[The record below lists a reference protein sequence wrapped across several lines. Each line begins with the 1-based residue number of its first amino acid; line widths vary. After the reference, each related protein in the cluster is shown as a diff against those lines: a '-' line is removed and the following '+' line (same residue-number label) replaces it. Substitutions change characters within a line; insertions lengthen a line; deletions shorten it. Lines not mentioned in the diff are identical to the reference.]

1 MSLVTWFMMV
11 LMVRCQNRRPTIS
24 FITQPEIVTDIGG
37 DIEMKCTIQYA
48 SDYPVIWMKL
58 DSVDR
63 NNDLTVT
70 VGTTLILKDP
80 RFNIDLDKE
89 TSTYTLRISDVQ
101 ETDGSI
107 YQCQV
112 LVALTDKVYADVPL
126 IVRRPPIISDNS
138 TRSVIAQEGHKVI
151 LRCYAS
157 GNPTPEIYWRRQDNI
172 PLPGGGLVRKGNE
185 LVIERVERIHRG
197 TYYCVATNVVGTGA
211 RRNIDVEVEH
221 KPFIKIPRKRLGQML
236 QFDMDLECKITAYPP
251 PAIKWYELGKPEP
264 LTTNQHYRIAHFV
277 NDDQHV
283 NTILR
288 TVTIEKFQ
296 YRKYVCE
303 ATNRLGKSSGTVE
316 LFEEVHPICPPAC
329 DVYNYSSLAASVL
342 PVSTLIF
349 GINIML
355 LIVFVTR

>member
-1 MSLVTWFMMV
+1 MV
-11 LMVRCQNRRPTIS
+11 VVMVEVNCQNRRPTIS

-48 SDYPVIWMKL
+48 SDYPVIWMKV
-58 DSVDR
+58 DDVDR

-80 RFNIDLDKE
+80 RFHIDLDRT

-101 ETDGSI
+101 ETDGAK

-112 LVALTDKVYADVPL
+112 LVALTDKVYAEVPL

-138 TRSVIAQEGHKVI
+138 TRSVITWEGNRVV

-157 GNPTPEIYWRRQDNI
+157 GNPDPIIYWRRQDNKL
-172 PLPGGGLVRKGNE
+172 LPTGGLVFKGNE
-185 LVIERVERIHRG
+185 LIIDKVERWHRG
-197 TYYCVATNVVGTGA
+197 TYYCVATNVVGTGS

-221 KPFIKIPRKRLGQML
+221 SPSIKIPRKRLGQAL
-236 QFDMDLECKITAYPP
+236 QFDMDLECQIEAYPP
-251 PAIKWYELGKPEP
+251 PAIKWYMLGKSDP
-264 LTTNQHYRIAHFV
+264 LTTNQHFRIAHFV

-288 TVTIEKFQ
+288 AVTIEKNQ
-296 YRKYVCE
+296 YQKYVCE
-303 ATNRLGKSSGTVE
+303 ATNRLGTTNATVE
-316 LFEEVHPICPPAC
+316 LFETVIPICPPAC
-329 DVYNYSSLAASVL
+329 DEVNYSSDAHNHVL
-342 PVSTLIF
+342 DFTILTMIF
-349 GINIML
+349 FY
-355 LIVFVTR
+355 VFRR